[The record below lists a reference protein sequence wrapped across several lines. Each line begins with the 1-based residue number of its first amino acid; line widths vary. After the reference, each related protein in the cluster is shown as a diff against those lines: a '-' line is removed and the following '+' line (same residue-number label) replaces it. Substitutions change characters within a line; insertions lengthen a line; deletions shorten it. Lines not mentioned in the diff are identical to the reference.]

1 MFALYELIDLL
12 PSDFA
17 PMFSP
22 RINKLCTFLQSQKKM
37 DEKEA
42 AIAYLGEIQRKKY
55 FNKLKN
61 ELKKE
66 LTRYLIANP
75 SWIDNEYKALFEDC
89 YRNFATYKIM
99 LLSNKRKAAIELAKS
114 IFANLEKVELYSL
127 LHIVAN
133 DLMYHYSSI
142 EVSLE
147 VAKKYESHAA
157 KALDIIRAEALVRQ
171 YHSKVCRIC
180 NTRESFTPTA
190 IAAFEQAAEHTM
202 PLLQL
207 GVHYMNRLIYTIVVA
222 RYTATYDYEQIIKY
236 CNQALASFPKDHPNG
251 RSLRFVFMY
260 NKVPALTALG
270 QLREAKEVAKQAAQL
285 VPAGNFNWHL
295 AILKRTV
302 VCFHEGA
309 YQEAYE
315 LYKASIKQSCESPVL
330 IEYWSII
337 RGYLYFLI
345 KQKQI
350 EPYSEERFYLGK
362 FLNEVPMY
370 SKDKAGNNI
379 NILLLQI
386 IIRMQREQ
394 YGHIIDRVDSLREYA
409 KKYTKNP
416 ETKRANIFIN
426 MILKMEGA
434 QFHRLRTETKT
445 ENLITKLK
453 ATPLKIGQ
461 NLAIEVLPYEVLWRE
476 ILSMLENKFR
486 GATISRPSKKTLR
499 KNHNK
504 T

>member
-12 PSDFA
+12 PSDFM
-17 PMFSP
+17 PTFSP
-22 RINKLCTFLQSQKKM
+22 RLTKLCTFLLSQNQM
-37 DEKEA
+37 SEDEA
-42 AIAYLGEIQRKKY
+42 TVAYLGDSKRKKY

-75 SWIDNEYKALFEDC
+75 SWIDNQYKALFEDC

-99 LLSNKRKAAIELAKS
+99 LLSNKRKAAIELAKT
-114 IFANLEKVELYSL
+114 IFPNIKKIELYSL

-142 EVSLE
+142 DVSLE
-147 VAKKYESHAA
+147 VAKKYERLAQQ
-157 KALDIIRAEALVRQ
+157 ALGVVQAEAVVRQ
-171 YHSKVCRIC
+171 YHSRVCRIC
-180 NTRESFTPTA
+180 NTRESFTPSA
-190 IAAFEQAAEHTM
+190 IAEFKEAAEQTV
-202 PLLQL
+202 PFLEL
-207 GVHYMNRLIYTIVVA
+207 GVHYIIRLIYTIVVA
-222 RYTATYDYEQIIKY
+222 RYTATYEYQNIIKY
-236 CNQALASFPKDHPNG
+236 CNEALASFPQDHPNS
-251 RSLRFVFMY
+251 RSLRFVFLY

-285 VPAGNFNWHL
+285 VPKGNFNWHL
-295 AILKRTV
+295 AILKRIV
-302 VCFHEGA
+302 VCLHEGA

-315 LYKASIKQSCESPVL
+315 LYKASIKHSCESPTL
-330 IEYWSII
+330 IEYWSIV

-345 KQKQI
+345 KQERI

-362 FLNEVPMY
+362 FLNEVPLY

-445 ENLITKLK
+445 ESLVQKLK
-453 ATPLKIGQ
+453 STPLQVGQ
-461 NLAIEVLPYEVLWRE
+461 NLAIELLPYSVLWKE

-486 GATISRPSKKTLR
+486 AVTVKRTSRIKPRKK
-499 KNHNK
+499 
-504 T
+504 